1 MFNMDWILT
10 MAAWLR
16 ILVLIFCFVLVIA
29 SAKKFYFA
37 PFIICITIPI
47 AHLILFFS
55 PPYKPETII
64 SLFLSLG
71 CIAFGIRI
79 IINQFKN
86 T

>member
-1 MFNMDWILT
+1 MEWLYG
-10 MAAWLR
+10 AAPWLR
-16 ILVLIFCFVLVIA
+16 ILVLSFNLLIMISLFIT
-29 SAKKFYFA
+29 KKFSLQI
-37 PFIICITIPI
+37 FILSIAIPI
-47 AHLILFFS
+47 VHLILFFA